1 MTKVKAMVTKMMLGA
16 MTVATLMATSAGAS
30 AATVTSNVTA
40 PEMAVVTTV
49 KLDTHANTEIQPTKI
64 HLKRVT
70 TKAISNQVQTA
81 VDASALNLDQQHRD
95 RQLK

>member
-1 MTKVKAMVTKMMLGA
+1 MTKIKSMVTKLMLGA
-16 MTVATLMATSAGAS
+16 MTITTLMATSAGAS
-30 AATVTSNVTA
+30 AATTTSKATA
-40 PEMAVVTTV
+40 PEMTVSTTI
-49 KLDTHANTEIQPTKI
+49 KLGTRANTEIQPTKI

-95 RQLK
+95 QQLK

>member
-40 PEMAVVTTV
+40 PEMAVATTV
-49 KLDTHANTEIQPTKI
+49 KLDTHANT
-64 HLKRVT
+64 
-70 TKAISNQVQTA
+70 
-81 VDASALNLDQQHRD
+81 
-95 RQLK
+95 

>member
-1 MTKVKAMVTKMMLGA
+1 MTKMKSMVTKLMLGA
-16 MTVATLMATSAGAS
+16 MTITTLMATSAGAS
-30 AATVTSNVTA
+30 ATTTTSKATA
-40 PEMAVVTTV
+40 PEMTVSTTI
-49 KLDTHANTEIQPTKI
+49 KLGTRANTEIQPTKI

-95 RQLK
+95 QQLK